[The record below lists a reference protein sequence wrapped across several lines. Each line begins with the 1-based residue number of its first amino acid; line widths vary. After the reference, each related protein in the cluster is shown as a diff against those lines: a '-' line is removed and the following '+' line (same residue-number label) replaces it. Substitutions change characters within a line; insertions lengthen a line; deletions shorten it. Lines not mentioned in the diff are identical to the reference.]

1 MNLSNEIILEFREL
15 VKHYPGTTAL
25 KNVSFSIKKG
35 EVFGLVGEN
44 GAGKSTLLNILSG
57 AVQETSGEIFI
68 EGRKLTGNPQ
78 NRRKEGISMVYQGLG
93 LALHLTGEENILLG
107 NEITNHIGVIN
118 RKKQLEKA
126 NKLMR
131 SVGVEIDLK
140 APVLSLSADERQL
153 AAVIRAIS
161 LNAKIIALDEPTS
174 SLSKGEV
181 EKLFKIINDLSKKG
195 ITFIF
200 ISHHLEEIFQ
210 ISDRIAVL
218 KDGEL
223 QGIRKTE
230 EMTPHSLTEMMVGSK
245 IIEKYD
251 AKFVNEKSTHSNKVL
266 MEVKNLT
273 KKGEFYDIS
282 FKVHEG
288 DILCFAGLMGS
299 GRTPLIKAIFGADV
313 FDEGEIIFNGKKV
326 KNFSPRNSI
335 KRGIVYL
342 PEDRLNEGILK
353 TMSVGENIT
362 IENLEKV
369 STRSGVINRSD
380 NKKIQKA
387 FIEEFSIKT
396 TGTDQ
401 PIPALSGGNQQK
413 SLFARLVNTDCD
425 FLLLNEPSR
434 GIDVLVKEEMHE
446 LMKKFVTEKP
456 NRAIIMVSSELPE
469 VVSTSSRVIVMRK
482 GFVAATLTGDDIEE
496 GKIIKKMI

>member
-1 MNLSNEIILEFREL
+1 
-15 VKHYPGTTAL
+15 
-25 KNVSFSIKKG
+25 
-35 EVFGLVGEN
+35 
-44 GAGKSTLLNILSG
+44 
-57 AVQETSGEIFI
+57 
-68 EGRKLTGNPQ
+68 
-78 NRRKEGISMVYQGLG
+78 
-93 LALHLTGEENILLG
+93 
-107 NEITNHIGVIN
+107 
-118 RKKQLEKA
+118 
-126 NKLMR
+126 
-131 SVGVEIDLK
+131 
-140 APVLSLSADERQL
+140 
-153 AAVIRAIS
+153 
-161 LNAKIIALDEPTS
+161 
-174 SLSKGEV
+174 
-181 EKLFKIINDLSKKG
+181 
-195 ITFIF
+195 
-200 ISHHLEEIFQ
+200 
-210 ISDRIAVL
+210 
-218 KDGEL
+218 
-223 QGIRKTE
+223 
-230 EMTPHSLTEMMVGSK
+230 MTPNSLTEMMVGSK
-245 IIEKYD
+245 IIKKYD
-251 AKFVNEKSTHSNKVL
+251 TKFANEKSTHSDKIL

>member
-1 MNLSNEIILEFREL
+1 MNGNGKVILEFKEL
-15 VKHYPGTTAL
+15 TKRYPGTTAL
-25 KNVSFSIKKG
+25 KNVSFNINKG
-35 EVFGLVGEN
+35 EVFGVMGEN

-57 AVQETSGEIFI
+57 AVQETNGEIFI
-68 EGRKLTGNPQ
+68 EGKKLTGTPFD
-78 NRRKEGISMVYQGLG
+78 RRKEGISIVYQGLG

-107 NEITNHIGVIN
+107 NEITNHIGIIN

-126 NKLMR
+126 SKFMR

-140 APVLSLSADERQL
+140 VPVLSLSADERQL
-153 AAVIRAIS
+153 MAIIRAIS
-161 LNAKIIALDEPTS
+161 INAKIIALDEPTS

-200 ISHHLEEIFQ
+200 VSHHLEEVFQ
-210 ISDRIAVL
+210 ISDRLAVL

-230 EMTPHSLTEMMVGSK
+230 EMTPHLLTEMMVGSK
-245 IIEKYD
+245 IIKQHKKRFSD
-251 AKFVNEKSTHSNKVL
+251 NKLTHSNKIL

-273 KKGEFYDIS
+273 KKGKFYDIS
-282 FKVHEG
+282 FKVYEG

-299 GRTPLIKAIFGADV
+299 GRTILIKSIFGADT
-313 FDEGEIIFNGKKV
+313 FDEGEIIFNGKQIKI
-326 KNFSPRNSI
+326 FSPRNAI
-335 KRGIVYL
+335 KYGIAYL

-369 STRSGVINRSD
+369 SNRSRIINRSD
-380 NKKIQKA
+380 NKKIQEA
-387 FIEEFSIKT
+387 FIKEFSIKT
-396 TGTDQ
+396 SGTNQ
-401 PIPALSGGNQQK
+401 PMPALSGGNQQK
-413 SLFARLVNTDCD
+413 TLFARLMNTDCD

-434 GIDVLVKEEMHE
+434 GVDVLVKEEMHE
-446 LMKKFVTEKP
+446 LMKKFVMEKP

-482 GFVAATLTGDDIEE
+482 GFITAILTGDDIEE

>member
-1 MNLSNEIILEFREL
+1 MNVSNEIILEFKEL
-15 VKHYPGTTAL
+15 TKRYPGTTAL
-25 KNVSFSIKKG
+25 QNVSFSINKG

-68 EGRKLTGNPQ
+68 EGRKLTGTPFY
-78 NRRKEGISMVYQGLG
+78 RIKEGISMVYQGLG

-140 APVLSLSADERQL
+140 VLVLSLSADERQL
-153 AAVIRAIS
+153 AAIIRAIS

-200 ISHHLEEIFQ
+200 ISHHLEEIFK

-245 IIEKYD
+245 ILKKYVT
-251 AKFVNEKSTHSNKVL
+251 KFANEKSTHSDKIL
-266 MEVKNLT
+266 MEVKDLT

-282 FKVHEG
+282 FKVYEG

-299 GRTPLIKAIFGADV
+299 GRTTLIKAIFGADT
-313 FDEGEIIFNGKKV
+313 FDEGEIIFNGQKIKA
-326 KNFSPRNSI
+326 FSPRNAI
-335 KRGIVYL
+335 EHGIAYL

-369 STRSGVINRSD
+369 STKSGVINRSD

-413 SLFARLVNTDCD
+413 SLFARLVNTDCG

-482 GFVAATLTGDDIEE
+482 GLIAATLTGDDIEE